1 MLDARGHVPAMG
13 FAVRSTPE
21 LRHTHASQG
30 VQILAFAPSSLPFPV
45 PVTSF
50 QWSGLLLVVSPVY
63 RMLVTDG

>member
-45 PVTSF
+45 
-50 QWSGLLLVVSPVY
+50 Q
-63 RMLVTDG
+63 